1 MESPSHVIYPA
12 CVTIAG
18 LVPSASTPASSQN
31 LFLQFM
37 PLHWNSSRRMETLL
51 FRNFPFDNRGSL
63 TRLLLHLLAEYID
76 SCLQKHG
83 QAELDYYMVLTPT
96 QIGKSKTTEG
106 IVRIFLRPILPG
118 LNMDLPSLFRTAVGL
133 LSTQPVILSFGWT
146 QLLMAGN
153 LGDLLRVDYIA
164 QYGLTIPQEMF
175 ITGVAPGTPL
185 AAALVSLWADVNWS
199 QSCFDRIAAA
209 YFDRSAPNNTRVQ
222 TWPHANTGTPLHL
235 W

>member
-1 MESPSHVIYPA
+1 
-12 CVTIAG
+12 
-18 LVPSASTPASSQN
+18 
-31 LFLQFM
+31 
-37 PLHWNSSRRMETLL
+37 METLL
-51 FRNFPFDNRGSL
+51 FRNFSFDNPGSH
-63 TRLLLHLLAEYID
+63 TRLLLHLLAEYIG

-83 QAELDYYMVLTPT
+83 QGDLDYYMVLTTT
-96 QIGKSKTTEG
+96 QIGKRKTTEG
-106 IVRIFLRPILPG
+106 NLSAPNSAGSEHGSFILVLHSG
-118 LNMDLPSLFRTAVGL
+118 RA

-153 LGDLLRVDYIA
+153 LCNLLRVDYIA
-164 QYGLTIPQEMF
+164 QYGLTIPQDMF
-175 ITGVAPGTPL
+175 ITGVSPGTPL